1 MAFCTNCGQPLQEG
15 SRFCAHCGAPVSP
28 SQPSPA
34 PPAPPTP
41 PVQPP
46 VRPPRQAGQT
56 PSPVPGYPPYPQPKR
71 PRKGLLIG
79 IAAGSVLAAVL
90 VLALVVSLLTRRT
103 VEPIAPQVSLAEESS
118 APERDSQPTPPPAQE
133 TVYAQYTNSTVLF
146 SLEYPEDYSLS
157 EPNANNVL
165 ITDQEGLRIAVEY
178 AFTSQS
184 QSYLYSGADFAA
196 QIDRDPQ
203 VLADWVGAG
212 GLELTGSQQRQVAG
226 TEAYVYSF
234 RTGPEAG
241 SSLGELYIFDGHGE
255 LGCYALTT
263 FYPEDS
269 RSAALYEEQCAHVA
283 ESLRITGS
291 YMPEGYRLLHSQ
303 EGDYSFL
310 LHEDVAADVEVDGK
324 EASIY
329 PVEGVYTKCS
339 VNLDESVYDPGDGE
353 PWDVLTRRAMN
364 LLSDKDSHSN
374 GFTRQD
380 FPLGRYEYV
389 GLSAE
394 YTEDGARFLYLDI
407 LFQHEEAYWQLSCRF
422 TPEYQDAAY
431 AAVSD
436 VLASLRFGDEAGVSR
451 AGQAGQS
458 GESKE
463 SASQPEEGGQSLNRA
478 VAVLLD
484 QLEDEDISRDLAPLI
499 SVTDMD
505 GNGTWE
511 LLVSYVEKDDGAYEV
526 EFGLWT
532 LEDGQLTEVAED
544 TLYTQAGGNTG
555 AVGLAKRGDVYYLT
569 LYTSRP
575 QDQTFH
581 RYYRYAPISAENH
594 RLEEGNVLMES
605 HTVYDQGEITSG
617 NYKLDGK
624 TVNQMSFES
633 AQKEFGQLVTLDLMD
648 GPGSGGLAMTWDQAR
663 SYDFDGEGSGARVNL
678 G

>member
-1 MAFCTNCGQPLQEG
+1 MD
-15 SRFCAHCGAPVSP
+15 
-28 SQPSPA
+28 
-34 PPAPPTP
+34 
-41 PVQPP
+41 
-46 VRPPRQAGQT
+46 
-56 PSPVPGYPPYPQPKR
+56 
-71 PRKGLLIG
+71 
-79 IAAGSVLAAVL
+79 AA
-90 VLALVVSLLTRRT
+90 RR
-103 VEPIAPQVSLAEESS
+103 
-118 APERDSQPTPPPAQE
+118 
-133 TVYAQYTNSTVLF
+133 
-146 SLEYPEDYSLS
+146 
-157 EPNANNVL
+157 
-165 ITDQEGLRIAVEY
+165 
-178 AFTSQS
+178 
-184 QSYLYSGADFAA
+184 
-196 QIDRDPQ
+196 
-203 VLADWVGAG
+203 
-212 GLELTGSQQRQVAG
+212 
-226 TEAYVYSF
+226 
-234 RTGPEAG
+234 
-241 SSLGELYIFDGHGE
+241 
-255 LGCYALTT
+255 
-263 FYPEDS
+263 
-269 RSAALYEEQCAHVA
+269 AHVA
-283 ESLRITGS
+283 DSLRITGS
-291 YMPEGYRLLHSQ
+291 YMPEGYRLFHSD

-324 EASIY
+324 EASIH
-329 PVEGVYTKCS
+329 PVEKVYTKCR

-389 GLSAE
+389 GLCAE
-394 YTEDGARFLYLDI
+394 YTEDGAKYLYLDI

-436 VLASLRFGDEAGVSR
+436 VLASLRFGEEAGVSR
-451 AGQAGQS
+451 AGQAS
-458 GESKE
+458 
-463 SASQPEEGGQSLNRA
+463 SQTEGGATGSDSSDSSGTADVNQA
-478 VAVLLD
+478 VAALLRE
-484 QLEDEDISRDLAPLI
+484 LEDEDISQDFAPLI

-511 LLVSYVEKDDGAYEV
+511 LLVSYAEKDDGAYEV

-532 LEDGQLTEVAED
+532 LEDGRLTEVAED

-555 AVGLAKRGDVYYLT
+555 AVGLAKRGDAYYLT

-581 RYYRYAPISAENH
+581 RYYRYAPISAENQ

-605 HTVYDQGEITSG
+605 HTVYDEGEITSA

-624 TVNQMSFES
+624 TVNQAAFES

-663 SYDFDGEGSGARVNL
+663 SFDFDGEGSSARVNL